1 MEDHGVGR
9 LLRELPRETARPGF
23 TQRVLARLD
32 EPARSAAPAM
42 GWRFRLAMATA
53 LLMVCLA
60 GRAGVVRYEESREAA
75 RAAEAQRLLQEIRA
89 EHDRLEQDLRALAEP
104 PVIYVGGD
112 ERLDL
117 VIDLVIGLDKVPA
130 EDGPTPATYRVDTF

>member
-1 MEDHGVGR
+1 MEDHSVGR

-32 EPARSAAPAM
+32 EPAKAIARPTR
-42 GWRFRLAMATA
+42 WRLRLAMSAMTAMA
-53 LLMVCLA
+53 LLVVVS
-60 GRAGVVRYEESREAA
+60 AGVVRHEQSREAA
-75 RAAEAQRLLQEIRA
+75 RAAEARRLLQEIRA
-89 EHDRLEQDLRALAEP
+89 EHDRIEQELRTLSEP

-117 VIDLVIGLDKVPA
+117 VVDLDRIPA
-130 EDGPTPATYRVDTF
+130 EDGPVPATYRVDTF

>member
-1 MEDHGVGR
+1 MEDHVGR

-32 EPARSAAPAM
+32 QPAQAAASPRV
-42 GWRFRLAMATA
+42 WRLRLAVAAMA
-53 LLMVCLA
+53 LLVVVS
-60 GRAGVVRYEESREAA
+60 AGVVRHEKSREAA
-75 RAAEAQRLLQEIRA
+75 RAAEARRLLQEIRA
-89 EHDRLEQDLRALAEP
+89 EHDRIEQELHSLSEP

-117 VIDLVIGLDKVPA
+117 VVDLDRIPA
-130 EDGPTPATYRVDTF
+130 EDGPAPATYRMDTF

>member
-1 MEDHGVGR
+1 MEDHSVGR

-32 EPARSAAPAM
+32 EPAKTAAGSMA
-42 GWRFRLAMATA
+42 WRFRLAMSAMAAVA
-53 LLMVCLA
+53 LLVVA
-60 GRAGVVRYEESREAA
+60 AAGVVRHEQSREAA
-75 RAAEAQRLLQEIRA
+75 RAAEARRLLQEIRA
-89 EHDRLEQDLRALAEP
+89 EHDRIEEELRALSEP

-117 VIDLVIGLDKVPA
+117 VVDLDRIPA
-130 EDGPTPATYRVDTF
+130 EDGPAPATYRVDTF

>member
-1 MEDHGVGR
+1 MEDHSVGR
-9 LLRELPRETARPGF
+9 LLRELPREAARPGF

-32 EPARSAAPAM
+32 KPAKSAALST
-42 GWRFRLAMATA
+42 GWRLRLAMSAMTAIA
-53 LLMVCLA
+53 LL
-60 GRAGVVRYEESREAA
+60 VVVIVGAVRHEQSREAG

-89 EHDRLEQDLRALAEP
+89 EHDRIEQELRALSEP

-117 VIDLVIGLDKVPA
+117 VVDLDKVPA
-130 EDGPTPATYRVDTF
+130 EDGPAPATYRIDTF

>member
-1 MEDHGVGR
+1 MEDHSLGR

-32 EPARSAAPAM
+32 EPAKAAAYPA
-42 GWRFRLAMATA
+42 GWRLRLAAAVIA
-53 LLMVCLA
+53 LLVVTS
-60 GRAGVVRYEESREAA
+60 AGVVRHEQA
-75 RAAEAQRLLQEIRA
+75 RKAEQTAEARRALQEIRA
-89 EHDRLEQDLRALAEP
+89 EHDRIEQELRALSEP

-117 VIDLVIGLDKVPA
+117 VVGLDRVSA
-130 EDGPTPATYRVDTF
+130 EDGPAPATYRIDTF

>member
-1 MEDHGVGR
+1 MEDHVGR

-32 EPARSAAPAM
+32 EPARSAARPVWRLRLAAM
-42 GWRFRLAMATA
+42 GAITAVA
-53 LLMVCLA
+53 LLAVVS
-60 GRAGVVRYEESREAA
+60 AGVVRHEQSRKAE
-75 RAAEAQRLLQEIRA
+75 RAEARRLLQEIRA
-89 EHDRLEQDLRALAEP
+89 EHDRLEQELQALSEP

-117 VIDLVIGLDKVPA
+117 VVDVNRIPA
-130 EDGPTPATYRVDTF
+130 EDGPEPATYRYDTF

>member
-1 MEDHGVGR
+1 MEDHSVGR

-32 EPARSAAPAM
+32 EPAKSAALSM
-42 GWRFRLAMATA
+42 GWRFRLAVAGVA
-53 LLMVCLA
+53 LLVVVS
-60 GRAGVVRYEESREAA
+60 AGVIRHEQSRETAQ
-75 RAAEAQRLLQEIRA
+75 AAEARRRLQEIRA
-89 EHDRLEQDLRALAEP
+89 EHDRIEQELRALSEP

-117 VIDLVIGLDKVPA
+117 VVDLDRVPA
-130 EDGPTPATYRVDTF
+130 EDGPAPATYRIDTF